1 MSYDKFLQYLLLLDL
16 ISLISRSLLQ
26 SLSTDLDL
34 ERDDLDDPLEEQ
46 EDILDDLDLQWLE
59 ELYHEKSSLLSFRP
73 GPTQTELYMQPQ
85 KRLEI

>member
-1 MSYDKFLQYLLLLDL
+1 MTSYDKFLHYLLLLDL

-46 EDILDDLDLQWLE
+46 EDILDDLDLQWLGE
-59 ELYHEKSSLLSFRP
+59 NEPYCEKSRLRGFRP
-73 GPTQTELYMQPQ
+73 GPTQTEL
-85 KRLEI
+85 